1 MIIISNGAF
10 KYHLAP
16 AAVEIQQRGVLS
28 RFITCG
34 YPTTVI
40 KEFTQKLRGTQKI
53 SEIARLLDREE
64 TELDEALVSP
74 LWISEVLIQI
84 AVLVRKLTN
93 NQEVSEWIQNQGYLD
108 YARKAISCIQQ
119 TDARVY
125 HYRSGF
131 GLGSVQAA
139 KHKGM
144 VTLCDHTIAHPSVLQ
159 FLVDHQGQLPAL
171 GYSSPLNPL
180 WSTIL
185 QDINLADHVVVN
197 SDFVKQT
204 FVHQGW
210 DPARVHVVY
219 LGVDQNFCKAIP
231 TEINYTLNPAQPL
244 KILFAG
250 FFCRRKGAE
259 ILIKAFTAISDLP
272 WQLEIVGNV
281 EPTIAERYHKF
292 LNDDRVSHV
301 GTVPR
306 KELAQ
311 HMAHSDVFVFPSLA
325 EGSARVIFEAL
336 ACGFL
341 VITTPNS
348 GSIVENNVSG
358 FVVPPGDVSALETAI
373 RQVINMDRHEI
384 AKVGHQ
390 NTEMIRLKYQQ
401 KHYGD
406 TLLNLYHQYLQ
417 G

>member
-144 VTLCDHTIAHPSVLQ
+144 VTLCDHTIAHP
-159 FLVDHQGQLPAL
+159 
-171 GYSSPLNPL
+171 
-180 WSTIL
+180 
-185 QDINLADHVVVN
+185 
-197 SDFVKQT
+197 
-204 FVHQGW
+204 
-210 DPARVHVVY
+210 
-219 LGVDQNFCKAIP
+219 
-231 TEINYTLNPAQPL
+231 
-244 KILFAG
+244 
-250 FFCRRKGAE
+250 
-259 ILIKAFTAISDLP
+259 
-272 WQLEIVGNV
+272 
-281 EPTIAERYHKF
+281 
-292 LNDDRVSHV
+292 
-301 GTVPR
+301 
-306 KELAQ
+306 
-311 HMAHSDVFVFPSLA
+311 
-325 EGSARVIFEAL
+325 
-336 ACGFL
+336 
-341 VITTPNS
+341 
-348 GSIVENNVSG
+348 
-358 FVVPPGDVSALETAI
+358 
-373 RQVINMDRHEI
+373 
-384 AKVGHQ
+384 
-390 NTEMIRLKYQQ
+390 
-401 KHYGD
+401 
-406 TLLNLYHQYLQ
+406 
-417 G
+417 